1 MGKISETIPSIFER
15 YKFYEIIQIL
25 INIINNKSE
34 NIQFK
39 FRNEIRIN
47 ICIVFGNL
55 IKFYG
60 EKDIRNNDNFFKN
73 YYKLLINTFIE
84 SSSNEENINS
94 GLSFYFLRVI
104 MNAIQ
109 FSSYDLQDNLEF
121 FFLIC

>member
-25 INIINNKSE
+25 INIINNKSD
-34 NIQFK
+34 NIQIK
-39 FRNEIRIN
+39 FSNEIRIN